1 MSEETEVV
9 EPETPETETPEEVEE
24 TVTLS
29 VEEHKALTD
38 ELNRMKRVSAEADKK
53 AREAAK
59 AAKAAAEKQAKEDGD
74 WKTLAEE
81 RETEAAEALK
91 RAEQAEAALAT
102 YERQRVVAEVA
113 SALDFRDPQDAHR
126 FLSDEDQADQKL
138 VEAALKRL
146 KKDKPYLIAEPRRTG
161 VDRGSDN
168 GSGTG
173 TDPVKAH
180 NGFIS
185 QVFAGTARRQ

>member
-1 MSEETEVV
+1 MSEDT
-9 EPETPETETPEEVEE
+9 TEE
-24 TVTLS
+24 TAADTTEDETSEEELVTLTAA
-29 VEEHKALTD
+29 EHKAITD

-59 AAKAAAEKQAKEDGD
+59 AAKAAAEKQAQEDGD

-91 RAEQAEAALAT
+91 RAEQAESALAT
-102 YERQRVVAEVA
+102 YERQKVVTEVA

-126 FLSDEDQADQKL
+126 FLSAEDQADQKL

-161 VDRGSDN
+161 VDRGSGDGG
-168 GSGTG
+168 GSS
-173 TDPVKAH
+173 TDPAKAH
-180 NGFIS
+180 NAFIS
-185 QVFAGTARRQ
+185 QVFAGTARRT